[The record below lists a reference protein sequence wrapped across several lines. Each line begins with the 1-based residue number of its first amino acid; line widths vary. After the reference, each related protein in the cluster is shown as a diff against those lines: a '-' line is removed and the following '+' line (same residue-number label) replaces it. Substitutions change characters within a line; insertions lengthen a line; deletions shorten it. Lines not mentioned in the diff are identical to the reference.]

1 MRFEVFGSYCT
12 TLTVLK
18 YRRLVIWS
26 SVWTVSCE
34 GGVRSNY
41 SAGQT
46 DSPSAGR
53 TWLSWGSKA
62 LAVNLHYTLRSNFG
76 RLRKFLYG
84 TGKQDHTIFSF
95 FHSWTQMRPLTITTR
110 WIKQIER
117 TQIHFHHF
125 ATKQVRFSGRISF
138 VNKRS
143 GLPESKKC
151 QGTEKIVII

>member
-1 MRFEVFGSYCT
+1 M
-12 TLTVLK
+12 
-18 YRRLVIWS
+18 
-26 SVWTVSCE
+26 WTVSCE

-62 LAVNLHYTLRSNFG
+62 LAVNLHYTLHSNFG

-138 VNKRS
+138 VNKRKWFTWIKEVPRDRKNCDYLNQR
-143 GLPESKKC
+143 GVNDK
-151 QGTEKIVII
+151 GTL